1 MSKVKEMIQENVTE
15 INIPI
20 GEEDI
25 RMFQELVDGFRNSI
39 EWRFD
44 GIDVIFSLDE
54 GENEC

>member
-1 MSKVKEMIQENVTE
+1 MGKVKEIIQEKVTE

-39 EWRFD
+39 EWRFE

-54 GENEC
+54 GEI